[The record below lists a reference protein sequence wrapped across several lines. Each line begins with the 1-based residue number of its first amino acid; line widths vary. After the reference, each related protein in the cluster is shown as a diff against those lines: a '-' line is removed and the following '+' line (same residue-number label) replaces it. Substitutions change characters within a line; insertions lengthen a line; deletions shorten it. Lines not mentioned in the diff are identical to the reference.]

1 MPLLLKYALTA
12 AIVIA
17 IGELARRSTTAAAL
31 LASLPLT
38 SLLAMIWL
46 YHDTGDAQQVA
57 ALAGQI
63 FWLVIPSL
71 ALFLALP
78 ALIRAGQPFYLS
90 LVLSCGITVLAYS
103 ALLWVQRHH
112 GLAV

>member
-1 MPLLLKYALTA
+1 MPLLLKYAITA
-12 AIVIA
+12 AIVVA

-46 YHDTGDAQQVA
+46 YHDTGNAPQVA

-63 FWLVIPSL
+63 FWLVLPSL

-78 ALIRAGQPFYLS
+78 VLIRVGQPFYLA
-90 LVLSCGITVLAYS
+90 LGLSCAITLLAYGL
-103 ALLWVQRHH
+103 LLWVQRHY